1 MSWFWWL
8 IIGIAVAILV
18 IMVILYFIGRSAEK
32 KKAQQDKVIAEA
44 SQTVSLL
51 IIDKKK
57 MKLKDAGL
65 PPAVMSQTPWYLKG
79 TKAPVVKVKIGPK
92 VMTLLCAPEIFDS
105 VPVKKEVKAVVSGLY
120 LTAVKNTHGTL
131 PQPEQKKSWF
141 KKLKNKAGIA

>member
-51 IIDKKK
+51 IDKKK